1 MGNCHSNKRASNVY
15 KDDDDS
21 NLPSGTITPRFFHMS
36 RSIQSINETSKSLDI
51 DISEEKRLQS
61 LHDYMLNLWQSKFFS
76 PIHHKLV
83 SGAVKVLDVGCGTGA
98 WIIDMA
104 NKYPHTK
111 FIGLDVSPI
120 FSNSPLPYNVEFVQA
135 DLLKGLPFDD
145 NTFDFVYMSNM
156 VRYLSTK
163 QWEDIVI
170 KELVRV
176 SKPYAFIEV
185 MEGDLTLHNK
195 GPVTTKLHEA
205 FLASMHAK
213 GISPLIETIITRIF
227 QTNPNLTNFNV
238 ETKIGYL
245 NMWGGL
251 QNLENG
257 LKIFKLSKKSNLEF
271 MSSTPSEYDAMLE
284 TYVKEIDE
292 YNTYCKFYRFYAQK
306 IELPPSPVSFRSSS
320 YINYSSSSTHKNLN
334 HKNSQLL
341 LRSNSTSSKVSSLN
355 NLGHLKN
362 NSLNDL
368 GHFKNN
374 SSNNLSSFKDNSLK
388 KIPSRRNLT

>member
-1 MGNCHSNKRASNVY
+1 IRAQSGNSEILVRYDQANR
-15 KDDDDS
+15 DDDDS
-21 NLPSGTITPRFFHMS
+21 SVPSGIVTPRFFTMS
-36 RSIQSINETSKSLDI
+36 RSTQNIHEVSKSCLDT
-51 DISEEKRLQS
+51 DVSEEKRLQS
-61 LHDYMLNLWQSKFFS
+61 LYDYMSNLWQSKFFS
-76 PIHHKLV
+76 PIHQKLN

-120 FSNSPLPYNVEFVQA
+120 FPTSNLPYNVEFIQA

-145 NTFDFVYMSNM
+145 NTFDFVYMSNL

-163 QWEDIVI
+163 NWEDIVI

-185 MEGDLTLHNK
+185 MEGDLNLHNK

-227 QTNPNLTNFNV
+227 QTNPNLSNFNV

-245 NMWGGL
+245 NVCDGL
-251 QNLENG
+251 QSLENG
-257 LKIFKLSKKSNLEF
+257 LQVFKMLKKSNLEF
-271 MSSTPSEYDAMLE
+271 MSYTPSEYDAMLE
-284 TYVKEIDE
+284 TYVKEIEE

-306 IELPPSPVSFRSSS
+306 IDLPPTPISLKSN
-320 YINYSSSSTHKNLN
+320 YINYSPSSTSKNLPQN
-334 HKNSQLL
+334 PQLP
-341 LRSNSTSSKVSSLN
+341 LRSNSTKV
-355 NLGHLKN
+355 
-362 NSLNDL
+362 
-368 GHFKNN
+368 N
-374 SSNNLSSFKDNSLK
+374 SSNSLGDFKNNSLK
-388 KIPSRRNLT
+388 KIPSHQSLTYQKLS

>member
-1 MGNCHSNKRASNVY
+1 MGNCHSSKKASSLD
-15 KDDDDS
+15 KEEEDS
-21 NLPSGTITPRFFHMS
+21 SVPSGIITPRFFNVS
-36 RSIQSINETSKSLDI
+36 RSTQNFHEASKSSFET

-61 LHDYMLNLWQSKFFS
+61 LHDYMSNLWQSKFFS
-76 PIHHKLV
+76 PIHQKLN

-111 FIGLDVSPI
+111 FIGLDMSPI
-120 FSNSPLPYNVEFVQA
+120 FPTSNLPYNVEFIQA

-145 NTFDFVYMSNM
+145 NTFDFVYMSNL

-163 QWEDIVI
+163 NWEDIVI

-185 MEGDLTLHNK
+185 VEGDLTLHNK

-227 QTNPNLTNFNV
+227 QTNPNLSNFNV

-245 NMWGGL
+245 NAWE
-251 QNLENG
+251 ENG
-257 LKIFKLSKKSNLEF
+257 LQVFKMLKKSNLEF
-271 MSSTPSEYDAMLE
+271 MCYTPSEYDAMLE
-284 TYVKEIDE
+284 TYVKETDE

-306 IELPPSPVSFRSSS
+306 IDLPPTPISLKSPN
-320 YINYSSSSTHKNLN
+320 YINYSPSSTSKNFPQ
-334 HKNSQLL
+334 KPQLP
-341 LRSNSTSSKVSSLN
+341 LRSNSAKV
-355 NLGHLKN
+355 
-362 NSLNDL
+362 
-368 GHFKNN
+368 N
-374 SSNNLSSFKDNSLK
+374 SSNSLGNFKNNSLK
-388 KIPSRRNLT
+388 KIPSHQSLTYQKLS

>member
-1 MGNCHSNKRASNVY
+1 MGNCHSNKKASNLY
-15 KDDDDS
+15 RDDDDS
-21 NLPSGTITPRFFHMS
+21 NLPSGTITPRFFNMS
-36 RSIQSINETSKSLDI
+36 RSIQSINETSKSSFDT

-61 LHDYMLNLWQSKFFS
+61 LHDYMSNLWQSKFFS
-76 PIHHKLV
+76 PMQQKLV

-111 FIGLDVSPI
+111 FIGLDVSPT

-145 NTFDFVYMSNM
+145 NTFDFVYMSNL

-227 QTNPNLTNFNV
+227 QTNPYLTNFNV

-245 NMWGGL
+245 NMWDGL

-257 LKIFKLSKKSNLEF
+257 LKVFKMLKKSNLEF

-284 TYVKEIDE
+284 IFT
-292 YNTYCKFYRFYAQK
+292 
-306 IELPPSPVSFRSSS
+306 
-320 YINYSSSSTHKNLN
+320 
-334 HKNSQLL
+334 
-341 LRSNSTSSKVSSLN
+341 
-355 NLGHLKN
+355 
-362 NSLNDL
+362 
-368 GHFKNN
+368 
-374 SSNNLSSFKDNSLK
+374 
-388 KIPSRRNLT
+388 